1 MVIDN
6 KDKKVIKSSIERGQN
21 ELACSAEREKIKG
34 SKNLNVPHLRF
45 PEFRGEWET
54 KSINDLAVVIGGG
67 TPDTTV
73 KSYWDGEIQWFT
85 PSEIGKNKYV
95 DSSLRTITEVGLN
108 NSSAKLLPPNTILL
122 SSRAT
127 IGECSLSL
135 RECAT
140 NQGFQCLVSKKCN
153 VDFLYYLI
161 QTKKKDLIRRS
172 CGSTFL
178 EISANEVRKIQVSVP
193 SDVEQQKIAELL
205 SLIDERIATQ
215 NKIIEDLKKLKS
227 AISKYLFARKDLLET
242 TICLSNIAT
251 LKNGYAFQSGK
262 YNALGKW
269 KILTITNVPGE
280 RYINDEDCNCIINL
294 PNDIQDHQVLKEGDI
309 LISLTGNVGRV
320 SLCKNGNYLLN
331 QRVGLLQLAKNV
343 NQEFLYQILSS
354 QRFENSMIACSQG
367 AAQMNIG
374 KGDVENYVLPYSSN
388 GNNILWVA
396 KILHSYDEC
405 IINELRR
412 LTLLTMQKQ
421 YLLTQMFI

>member
-1 MVIDN
+1 MATNNNN
-6 KDKKVIKSSIERGQN
+6 K
-21 ELACSAEREKIKG
+21 A
-34 SKNLNVPHLRF
+34 LNVPHLRF
-45 PEFRGEWET
+45 PEFTEEWET
-54 KSINDLAVVIGGG
+54 KPINDLAVVIGGG

-85 PSEIGKNKYV
+85 PSEIGKTKYV
-95 DSSLRTITEVGLN
+95 DSSLRTITEDGLN
-108 NSSAKLLPPNTILL
+108 NSSAKRLPPNTILL

-140 NQGFQCLVSKKCN
+140 NQGFQSLVSKKCN

-161 QTKKKDLIRRS
+161 QTKKNDLIRKS

-178 EISANEVRKIQVSVP
+178 EISANEVRKIQVSIP
-193 SDVEQQKIAELL
+193 SDVEQQKIAGLL

-227 AISKYLFARKDLLET
+227 AISKHLFARKDLLET
-242 TICLSNIAT
+242 TICLSDIAT
-251 LKNGYAFQSGK
+251 LKNGYAFQSGM

-269 KILTITNVPGE
+269 KILTISNVSGE
-280 RYINDEDCNCIINL
+280 RYINDKDCNCIIKL

-320 SLCKNGNYLLN
+320 SLCKTGNYLLN

-343 NQEFLYQILSS
+343 DQEFLYQILSS
-354 QRFENSMIACSQG
+354 QRFENNMIACGQG
-367 AAQMNIG
+367 DAQMNIG
-374 KGDVENYVLPYSSN
+374 KGDVESFVLPYSSN
-388 GNNILWVA
+388 VNNIRLVA
-396 KILHSYDEC
+396 KILHLYDEC
-405 IINELRR
+405 VINELRR
-412 LTLLTMQKQ
+412 LILLTMQKQ
-421 YLLTQMFI
+421 YFLAQMFI

>member
-1 MVIDN
+1 MADN
-6 KDKKVIKSSIERGQN
+6 KDKKV
-21 ELACSAEREKIKG
+21 
-34 SKNLNVPHLRF
+34 LNVPALRF
-45 PEFRGEWET
+45 PEFTEEWEEHY
-54 KSINDLAVVIGGG
+54 LAEYL
-67 TPDTTV
+67 D
-73 KSYWDGEIQWFT
+73 F
-85 PSEIGKNKYV
+85 KN
-95 DSSLRTITEVGLN
+95 GLN
-108 NSSAKLLPPNTILL
+108 PSANKFGSGIKFISVMDILNNDFITYDCIRTSVEITPEEQVAFAVEKGDMLFQRSSETLEDVG
-122 SSRAT
+122 RANVYMDDRPAVF
-127 IGECSLSL
+127 G
-135 RECAT
+135 
-140 NQGFQCLVSKKCN
+140 GFV
-153 VDFLYYLI
+153 I
-161 QTKKKDLIRRS
+161 RGKKKAEYNPMFFRYLLAS
-172 CGSTFL
+172 PY
-178 EISANEVRKIQVSVP
+178 ARKKVIPMGAGAQHFNIGQDGLSKVKLHFP
-193 SDVEQQKIAELL
+193 ILQEQQKIADLL
-205 SLIDERIATQ
+205 RLINERISTQ

-227 AISKYLFARKDLLET
+227 AISKHLFARKDLLET

-251 LKNGYAFQSGK
+251 LKNGYAFQSSK

-269 KILTITNVPGE
+269 KILTITNVSGE

-354 QRFENSMIACSQG
+354 QRFENSMIACGQG

-388 GNNILWVA
+388 GNNILFAA